1 MKKKR
6 LSLFTLLLSGLL
18 LASCG
23 GGNTPSSG
31 SSASGNPSSESSQ
44 SSEASRS
51 SETSEAKPSES
62 SESKQSSESKPSESS
77 ESKPVESSE
86 SVPGGESSAA
96 ESSQESSEAEWI
108 DYAHNGSVIL
118 NLDYKGRDFFQD
130 GVEEV
135 SLYNTIDGDTA
146 HFKTKSKGEVLK
158 ARFFGIDTPES
169 TGKIQAYGHAASE
182 YTSGLLEKAGKNG
195 TIVVSSAQQE
205 YGEPNPDSTGS
216 RYVSLVWI
224 NPDKKNADVDELY
237 LLNLMIVQ
245 EGLSWVKNVRDMPQY
260 QDAFLLAERQAK
272 AFKLNL
278 HSGEPDPWMP
288 VGDYEYVSLLELKR
302 AYIEEIEA
310 HAAGDTEFV
319 NRYHNKKIRVQ
330 GTVNGFSNHIVY
342 LADFCFYTDEDGNPI
357 DDSHIEIGVTGEYA
371 SINVFV
377 GMSNPPTKFTT
388 LGNYIDVAGKS
399 MDSKFGFQITD
410 VDMPVASYGTDS
422 ESKVILKAAANTEE
436 HALHVFDY
444 TASELQTAVDSDD
457 YNALNCRIN
466 VNTPMTVSRGY
477 KDDSGN
483 ITLYFQGYT
492 FRVYFVFKFKPYPVE
507 DPAVT
512 WTEVDDFKGHS
523 FTVTGVYAHYE
534 SSTGNTSMQI
544 YPSTSADLVLVS

>member
-1 MKKKR
+1 MKKR
-6 LSLFTLLLSGLL
+6 LSLLTLLLSGLL

-23 GGNTPSSG
+23 GNSSTPASSSSSAEPSSS
-31 SSASGNPSSESSQ
+31 SSAPESSSSASSESSSAAHE
-44 SSEASRS
+44 SSS
-51 SETSEAKPSES
+51 SES
-62 SESKQSSESKPSESS
+62 SISEESS
-77 ESKPVESSE
+77 EE
-86 SVPGGESSAA
+86 ESSA
-96 ESSQESSEAEWI
+96 ESSEAEWV

-118 NLDYKGRDFFQD
+118 NLDYKGRDFFTD

-146 HFKTKSKGEVLK
+146 HFKTKSKNEVLK

-182 YTSGLLEKAGKNG
+182 YTSGLLEKAGRNG

-224 NPDKKNADVDELY
+224 NPDKKNADVNELY

-260 QDAFLLAERQAK
+260 QDAFLAAERQAK

-310 HAAGDTEFV
+310 HAAGQTDFV

-342 LADFCFYTDEDGNPI
+342 LADFCFYTDENGNPI
-357 DDSHIEIGVTGEYA
+357 DDSHMEIGVTGEYA

-422 ESKVILKAAANTEE
+422 ESKVILRADANTEE
-436 HALHVFDY
+436 HALHIFDY
-444 TASELQTAVDSDD
+444 TADQLETAVQNDD
-457 YNALNCRIN
+457 YNALNCRIS
-466 VNTPMTVSRGY
+466 VGTPMTVNRAY

-483 ITLYFQGYT
+483 ITLYFTGYS
-492 FRVYFVFKFKPYPVE
+492 FRVYFVFKFKPFPVD

-512 WTEVDDFKGHS
+512 WTEVEDFKNHS
-523 FTVTGVYAHYE
+523 FTVTGVYTYYE
-534 SSTGNTSMQI
+534 SSTGNVSMQI
-544 YPSTSADLVLVS
+544 YPSTSADLVLIS